1 MKIEFLFRA
10 LKTLIVTR
18 RSADMGV
25 GETQKV
31 KASGEKK
38 GRNASVMFLQE
49 RRSYDELCSERI

>member
-38 GRNASVMFLQE
+38 KKCE
-49 RRSYDELCSERI
+49 RDVSAGEKEL